1 MPQGK
6 PKYPLLPLPPNF
18 FFGGGIYT
26 YSEGTAA
33 TLHA

>member
-6 PKYPLLPLPPNF
+6 PKYPLLPPPEF
-18 FFGGGIYT
+18 FFGGIYT

>member
-18 FFGGGIYT
+18 FLGGIYT